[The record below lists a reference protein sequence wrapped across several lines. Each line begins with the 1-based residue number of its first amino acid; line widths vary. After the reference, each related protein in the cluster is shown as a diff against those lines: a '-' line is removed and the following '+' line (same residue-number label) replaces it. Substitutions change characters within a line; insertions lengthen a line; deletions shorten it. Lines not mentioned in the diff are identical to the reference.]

1 MTIFNNLFIFE
12 NMQKIVGFLFA
23 IIANFGLTAQTD
35 VDQVLK
41 SMPLRNLGP
50 GAMSGRIT
58 SIAIPRNSASMNY
71 QNIIYCGAASGGVW
85 KSENCGVSW
94 RPIFDDMDIQSI
106 GAIAIDPQNA
116 NIVYVGTGEGNPRN
130 SHNSGKGIYKSLDGG
145 KTWKFLGLEGTKTIH
160 RILVNPQNTNQIF
173 VASMGSIWGG
183 NEERGVFR
191 SDDGGATWKKVLYL
205 NPTTGCGELVIDP
218 NYPNKLFACMYDFE
232 RKPYTFR
239 SGGKGSGIYV
249 SHDWGSTW
257 ERLGVKNGLPKG
269 NIGRSGLAISQS
281 NPNRLYAIVETEKN
295 TLYRSN
301 DGGKNWVK
309 LTQNTNIG
317 NRPFYYG
324 EIYVDP
330 QNENRVYSIWS
341 QISKSEDGGKTWEI
355 LADWGHIHPDHH
367 AFFVHP
373 DNPKFI
379 VNGND
384 GGLNISTD
392 AGNTWRFAENIPV
405 GQFYHVNV
413 DNNIPY
419 NVYGGLQDNGSW
431 VGPGFTFNHGGI
443 QNHEWQELLFGD
455 GFDVVPIENN
465 SSEGYAM
472 YQGGNVYHYNLKT
485 QKNTYIR
492 PVHPTVKNLRFNWNA
507 ALSTIPGRPN
517 SLYFGSQFLHVS
529 HDKGLNWQIISSDL
543 TTNDTSKLH
552 QEKSG
557 GITIDATGAEN
568 YCTIISIAPSLM
580 NPTEKILVGTDDGN
594 VQMTVDGGKSW
605 QNLTKNIIGLPK
617 NSWISMI
624 YLDSNKSKILNST
637 AKPGLVFEPIV
648 EDIWVV
654 ANNYRQND
662 WNPYLF
668 KSADGGKTWK
678 SMINS
683 TVKGHCLSVLVDP
696 LNANLVF
703 LGTDQGLWI
712 SLDGGINWKKWSKF
726 PSCPVQDIKYQFTES
741 DLILGTF
748 GRGIWVI
755 DDISMLRNYTKNI
768 MYKEPLRI
776 LSSNHG
782 YVVDYKQSAG
792 MRFGADGV
800 WTAPNKPY
808 GCNVSLAVNCEKKND
823 EWIKR
828 EFEGLVFNEEGKKI
842 RTHKFAFDSS
852 GIYRIQWRM
861 IEDGFYFP
869 THANIKK
876 DETLPAGRT
885 VKPGKYKLV
894 ILHKNQRMDST
905 WVEVIYPKGDFNL
918 ENFERQT
925 ILIQRFKS
933 LTNKSFEV
941 FENLKTMEKSLVKLS
956 DENWENDS
964 LKADLMRNK
973 ERLLDSIKYFKS
985 LFMLAEDITY
995 YEESTIRLNNLL
1007 DQANGFLY
1015 DGVNIGNNTQYA
1027 IDLVEREIEQII
1039 FRLRV
1044 FIKNDWKMLEN
1055 KVRNEKIKLIPE
1067 IKEF

>member
-1 MTIFNNLFIFE
+1 
-12 NMQKIVGFLFA
+12 MQKIVGFLFA
-23 IIANFGLTAQTD
+23 VIANFGLNAQTN

-58 SIAIPRNSASMNY
+58 SIAIPRNTASMNY
-71 QNIIYCGAASGGVW
+71 ENIIYCGAASGGVW

-94 RPIFDDMDIQSI
+94 KPIFDEMDVQSI

-160 RILVNPQNTNQIF
+160 RILINPQNTNQIF
-173 VASMGSIWGG
+173 VASMGSVWGG
-183 NEERGVFR
+183 NEERGVYR
-191 SDDGGATWKKVLYL
+191 SDDGGITWKKVLYV
-205 NPTTGCGELVIDP
+205 NATTGCGELVLDP

-232 RKPYTFR
+232 RKPFTFR
-239 SGGKGSGIYV
+239 SGGKGSGIYI
-249 SHDWGSTW
+249 SNDWGTTW
-257 ERLGVKNGLPKG
+257 ERLGVNNGLPKG
-269 NIGRSGLAISQS
+269 NIGRSGLAICQS
-281 NPNRLYAIVETEKN
+281 NPNRVYAIVETEKN

-301 DGGKNWVK
+301 DGGKNWAK

-330 QNENRVYSIWS
+330 SNENRVYSIWS

-431 VGPGFTFNHGGI
+431 VGPGFTFNQGGI

-465 SSEGYAM
+465 ASEGYAM

-485 QKNTYIR
+485 QKNIYIR
-492 PVHPTVKNLRFNWNA
+492 PVHPTIKNLRFNWNA
-507 ALSTIPGRPN
+507 AISTIPGRPN

-529 HDKGLNWQIISSDL
+529 HDKGLNWQIISPDL

-568 YCTIISIAPSLM
+568 YCTIISIAPSLI
-580 NPTEKILVGTDDGN
+580 NPSEKILVGTDDGN
-594 VQMTVDGGKSW
+594 VQMTVDGGKTW

-617 NSWISMI
+617 NAWIPMI
-624 YLDSNKSKILNST
+624 YLDTNKSKVVNSNNRT
-637 AKPGLVFEPIV
+637 GFVFEPIT

-668 KSADGGKTWK
+668 KSSDGGKTWK

-696 LNANLVF
+696 KNADLVF
-703 LGTDQGLWI
+703 LGTDQGLWL
-712 SLDGGINWKKWSKF
+712 SLDGGMTWKKWNKF

-741 DLILGTF
+741 DLVLATF

-755 DDISMLRNYTKNI
+755 DDISMLRNFTKTGSH
-768 MYKEPLRI
+768 KEPLKI
-776 LSSNHG
+776 LSASHG

-800 WTAPNKPY
+800 WVAPNKPY
-808 GCNVSLAVNCEKKND
+808 GCNIGLSVNCERKND
-823 EWIKR
+823 EWVKR
-828 EFEGLVFNEEGKKI
+828 EFEGLVYDADGRKI
-842 RTHKFAFDSS
+842 RTHKFSFDSS

-869 THANIKK
+869 THSNVKK
-876 DETLPAGRT
+876 DETLPSGRI
-885 VKPGKYKLV
+885 VKPGNYKLV
-894 ILHKNQRMDST
+894 IQQKNQRLDSA
-905 WVEVIYPKGDFNL
+905 WVEVLYPKGDFNK
-918 ENFERQT
+918 ENFDRQT
-925 ILIQRFKS
+925 ELIQRFKS
-933 LTNKSFEV
+933 LVNKSFEV
-941 FENLKTMEKSLVKLS
+941 FENLKTMEKSLIKFS

-964 LKADLMRNK
+964 VKVFISNRKD
-973 ERLLDSIKYFKS
+973 RLLDSLKCFKS

-995 YEESTIRLNNLL
+995 YEESTVRLNNLL
-1007 DQANGFLY
+1007 DQASGFLY
-1015 DGVNIGNNTQYA
+1015 DGMNIGNNA
-1027 IDLVEREIEQII
+1027 KNSVDLVEQEIERI
-1039 FRLRV
+1039 LTRV
-1044 FIKNDWKMLEN
+1044 RMFVKNDWKSIEN
-1055 KVRNEKIKLIPE
+1055 KVKNEKIRSIPE
-1067 IKEF
+1067 LKEF